1 MKNLI
6 AAVALIGLTI
16 PALAAEFYIVRD
28 TSTKKC
34 TVVETKPTSTTM
46 VVVGGNKVYTTRAE
60 AEAQI
65 KTVCVSN

>member
-1 MKNLI
+1 MKLLL
-6 AAVALIGLTI
+6 ASVMLVALSI
-16 PALAAEFYIVRD
+16 PAMSAEFYIVRD

-60 AEAQI
+60 AETQI
-65 KTVCVSN
+65 KTVCTN